1 LEGRTVPPV
10 RAAGGNTTG
19 HRSEISWRQDAVEGR
34 QMMTV
39 KEYLEQIYHI
49 DQRIN
54 SKLAQVES
62 LRALAVKVTATLSD
76 TPPDPG
82 RNPQSMET
90 ALCKLVDLEREINAD
105 IDVLVDL
112 KRECVALIKEVP
124 NLEHQ
129 TLLESRYLQF
139 KTWGQIA
146 KEMGYSIRSVY
157 RLHDVALKNL
167 DFLKVG
173 SECHF
178 YSPTS
183 L

>member
-1 LEGRTVPPV
+1 
-10 RAAGGNTTG
+10 
-19 HRSEISWRQDAVEGR
+19 
-34 QMMTV
+34 MMTA
-39 KEYLEQIYHI
+39 KECLEQAYHI

-54 SKLAQVES
+54 SKLAQVEA
-62 LRALAVKVTATLSD
+62 LRALAEKVTATLSD

-90 ALCKLVDLEREINAD
+90 TLCKLVDLEREINAD
-105 IDVLVDL
+105 IDALVEL
-112 KRECVALIKEVP
+112 KRECVALIKEIP

-129 TLLESRYLQF
+129 TLLEMRYLRF

-146 KEMGYSIRSVY
+146 KELGYSIRSVY
-157 RLHDVALKNL
+157 RLHDAALKNL

-173 SECHF
+173 SGCHF
-178 YSPTS
+178 YSPPS

>member
-1 LEGRTVPPV
+1 
-10 RAAGGNTTG
+10 
-19 HRSEISWRQDAVEGR
+19 
-34 QMMTV
+34 MTA
-39 KEYLEQIYHI
+39 KEYLEQAYYI

-54 SKLAQVES
+54 AKLAQVES
-62 LRALAVKVTATLSD
+62 LRALTMKVTTTLND

-105 IDVLVDL
+105 IDALVDL
-112 KRECVALIKEVP
+112 KRECVALVKQIP
-124 NLEHQ
+124 NLEYQ
-129 TLLESRYLQF
+129 TLLEMRYLHF
-139 KTWGQIA
+139 KTWGWIA
-146 KEMGYSIRSVY
+146 KELGYSIRSVY
-157 RLHDVALKNL
+157 RLHEAALKNL

-178 YSPTS
+178 YSPPS